1 MTVIVIPEPR
11 QPSRRGRY
19 ICAHR
24 VRYDTDRWPEYECG
38 RKFWLRASYDAHWV
52 QEHRVKALPTVPRG
66 PAPGSL
72 SLEEQGRRL
81 ASRRDDLIALGVPD
95 YLLDIPIAP
104 GRYATR
110 APISAHDLGDIIAQR
125 VRTVPDWA
133 LGPHC
138 PHPEPHY
145 QHDALCVIAED
156 GYHLTR
162 KDTP

>member
-1 MTVIVIPEPR
+1 MSHRLTAQAVPNPGG
-11 QPSRRGRY
+11 SDFFGRHVC
-19 ICAHR
+19 ISDGRIAGSK
-24 VRYDTDRWPEYECG
+24 WMLKKCG
-38 RKFWLRASYDAHWV
+38 AKFWLRSSYEDHWLR
-52 QEHRVKALPTVPRG
+52 EHAPKTPR
-66 PAPGSL
+66 PAPQPPMSV
-72 SLEEQGRRL
+72 EEQGRRL